1 MPGNGS
7 FRRRQHGVCAME
19 KSDWFRKA
27 RFGMFIHWGLY
38 AIPGR
43 GEWTYARDRWEKGE
57 YEALAKRFN
66 PTAFDP
72 SEWARLAKGAGM
84 KYAVLTTRHHDGFC
98 MFDSHWTNYKI
109 TNTPYGKDVVRMYA
123 EAFRKEGLRVGFYH
137 SLPDWTHPGYADRES
152 PEFIQRGELHTPTA
166 EEHTAFRELLYHHLE
181 QLTTEYGTIDLLF
194 LDYTSR
200 WKADADYFGR
210 DRLLEMI
217 YRNQPGILVDDR
229 LAYFK
234 DNVRDFD
241 YYTPE
246 ICVPNQPQAVK
257 GREVLWETCATMND
271 HWGYCRSDSNYKPL
285 ETLTAGLIG
294 CVSKNG
300 NLLLNVGPDETGR
313 IPERAAELLREFG
326 NWFSFAGEAVEGCGA
341 SEFRPP
347 FGCVYTRKGRVLYCY
362 FLVAPMGDVILPQL
376 KGKIE
381 SIVLLRTGEAVPMV
395 NDWGFELLRND
406 EQRVRPRGVRA
417 GDVMK
422 IVLIDGVDA

>member
-1 MPGNGS
+1 
-7 FRRRQHGVCAME
+7 ME

>member
-1 MPGNGS
+1 
-7 FRRRQHGVCAME
+7 
-19 KSDWFRKA
+19 
-27 RFGMFIHWGLY
+27 MFIHWGLY